1 MVEDLFSYEVS
12 IAEDTRS
19 DLTNKKLWG
28 EVGISEESRP
38 TKHTQCTLKSNE
50 LLHSGSKR
58 LLPR

>member
-38 TKHTQCTLKSNE
+38 TKHTLGVEVHPLPHSIH
-50 LLHSGSKR
+50 LHVFFG
-58 LLPR
+58 